1 MSQSLT
7 PGTKAVLHPSVSPPH
22 RAKMYG
28 LLLSID
34 GREWAYGAEMTPAW
48 CQLHASYEFSPVRWQ
63 HGEGN
68 KCTWVGGG
76 GWLHVNMSWAS
87 PPISP
92 QSCNICCNSV
102 TVTCI
107 DINMLNLTE
116 LPLFVEMVFGKKQG
130 KGSKVA
136 GGCCLCAVL

>member
-1 MSQSLT
+1 MHL
-7 PGTKAVLHPSVSPPH
+7 G
-22 RAKMYG
+22 
-28 LLLSID
+28 
-34 GREWAYGAEMTPAW
+34 
-48 CQLHASYEFSPVRWQ
+48 C
-63 HGEGN
+63 
-68 KCTWVGGG
+68 GGG
-76 GWLHVNMSWAS
+76 VVTCKYVMSI

-107 DINMLNLTE
+107 DINTLNLTE

-136 GGCCLCAVL
+136 VGCCLCAVL